1 MHLSKLTWNV
11 YILFYGNY
19 FHIKL
24 THNTRDN
31 INTFFLKT
39 LLITLQTLLLTIFC
53 LIFMAFVYIFV
64 HLIIDFVV
72 FCKKKKKNWTT
83 NKNCQHS
90 DDWHMLF
97 AIFSLLSSRPQPIQ
111 VYSPQ
116 IHLSLN
122 TESLNRMPQFLH
134 VLIWTLYIT
143 VTIC

>member
-31 INTFFLKT
+31 INTFDNTSNTFTYYFLSYFHG
-39 LLITLQTLLLTIFC
+39 FC
-53 LIFMAFVYIFV
+53 LY
-64 HLIIDFVV
+64 
-72 FCKKKKKNWTT
+72 FCSFNYRFCCFLLKKKNWTT

-97 AIFSLLSSRPQPIQ
+97 ANFSLLSSRPQPIQ
-111 VYSPQ
+111 VYSPK

-122 TESLNRMPQFLH
+122 TKSLNRMPRFLH